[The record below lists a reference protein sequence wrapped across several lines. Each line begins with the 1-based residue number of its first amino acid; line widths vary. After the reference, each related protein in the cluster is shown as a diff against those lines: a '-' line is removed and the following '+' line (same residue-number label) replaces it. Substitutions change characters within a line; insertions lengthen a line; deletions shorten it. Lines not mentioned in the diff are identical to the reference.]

1 MADVSVVIPTHN
13 RAVLVRQAIDSVLSQ
28 TDPAREIFVVDD
40 GSTDDTQKQ
49 LATYGDRIRVMY
61 HPQGGVAAAR
71 NQALRVAAGQWIG
84 FLDDDDVW
92 LPTKLERQMAL
103 IQQNPELGL
112 VQCSDYA
119 VGDHLNILYPRT
131 ISPENRGD
139 IFERLLMGNF
149 IFQSCVLVRRDVL
162 EKAGYMDPVLR
173 FAPDWDLWLKIGAKY
188 STDFV
193 AEPLVLC
200 RQSASGCLTRDI
212 KLEQRLR
219 ETDNVFEMGITL
231 RPIERRVRRMA
242 RHELERR
249 SAGSWLME
257 GRNDRA
263 LPHSLRALVSRPT
276 TFAGYPLVAYSL
288 IATSVRVGIRRLT
301 GAALSQSSS

>member
-92 LPTKLERQMAL
+92 LPTKLERQMTL
-103 IQQNPELGL
+103 IKQNPELGL
-112 VQCSDYA
+112 VHCSDYA
-119 VGDHLNILYPRT
+119 VDDQLNILYPRT

-276 TFAGYPLVAYSL
+276 TFAGYRLVAYSL
-288 IATSVRVGIRRLT
+288 IPKSVRDCIRRLRSP
-301 GAALSQSSS
+301 ALSQSSS